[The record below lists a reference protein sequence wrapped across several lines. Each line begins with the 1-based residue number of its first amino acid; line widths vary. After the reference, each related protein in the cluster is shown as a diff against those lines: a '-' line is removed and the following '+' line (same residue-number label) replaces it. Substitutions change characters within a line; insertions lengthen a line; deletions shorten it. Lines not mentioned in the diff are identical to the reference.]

1 MYSDE
6 KSIFVIELNRDQ
18 NHAQLVQYDAVSGQ
32 KIGVLYEEKHA
43 RYVEPQHPLIFL
55 PWDDSQFIYQTQR
68 DGFNHLYLMD
78 TKTKLKGEWKTGKD
92 SEDKYCEYLKAIPL
106 TEGNWLVQDVLGF
119 NAARKEI
126 IIASTEISPLQTN
139 IFSLNVKMGNVH

>member
-1 MYSDE
+1 
-6 KSIFVIELNRDQ
+6 
-18 NHAQLVQYDAVSGQ
+18 
-32 KIGVLYEEKHA
+32 
-43 RYVEPQHPLIFL
+43 
-55 PWDDSQFIYQTQR
+55 
-68 DGFNHLYLMD
+68 MD

-92 SEDKYCEYLKAIPL
+92 SEDQYCEYLKTIPL

>member
-1 MYSDE
+1 MARQFIYKPVILLTVILLTSVWGPDE
-6 KSIFVIELNRDQ
+6 KSVFVIELNRDQ

-32 KIGVLYEEKHA
+32 KIGVLYEEKHT

-78 TKTKLKGEWKTGKD
+78 TK
-92 SEDKYCEYLKAIPL
+92 IQ
-106 TEGNWLVQDVLGF
+106 TE
-119 NAARKEI
+119 R
-126 IIASTEISPLQTN
+126 
-139 IFSLNVKMGNVH
+139 